1 MITSAGGGYSRWRGV
16 AINRWREDAT
26 RDSWGMFVYL
36 NEEASGESWCA
47 TFQPALHSTREYEAI
62 FTQSRAEFRQH
73 HAGIDLHTEISISPE
88 DDIELRRM
96 TLTNRTPVERVIELT
111 TYFEI
116 VIAAPESDITH
127 PAFSNLFVQTEFLRD
142 SSAILATRRARSAE
156 EHPPWLLHL
165 LLAH

>member
-1 MITSAGGGYSRWRGV
+1 
-16 AINRWREDAT
+16 
-26 RDSWGMFVYL
+26 
-36 NEEASGESWCA
+36 
-47 TFQPALHSTREYEAI
+47 
-62 FTQSRAEFRQH
+62 
-73 HAGIDLHTEISISPE
+73 
-88 DDIELRRM
+88 M

-127 PAFSNLFVQTEFLRD
+127 PAFSNLFVQTEFIRD

-165 LLAH
+165 LLAHDRGEGEDPSLAGLRHGWLLAGLAGDCFTGNRLSTWGGVASAG